1 MQTTLLSNLVAFK
14 IFINGRIVSILF
26 FKVMAVSSNQQVER
40 RNHIESIMLRDAMPY
55 ALALISFT
63 LTCIIGF
70 FNSI

>member
-55 ALALISFT
+55 ALALISFI